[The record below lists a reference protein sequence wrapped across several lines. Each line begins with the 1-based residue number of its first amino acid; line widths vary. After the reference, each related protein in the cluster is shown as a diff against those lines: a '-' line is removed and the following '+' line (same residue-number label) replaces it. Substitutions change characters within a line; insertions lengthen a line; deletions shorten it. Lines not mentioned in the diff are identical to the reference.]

1 MAFNAAN
8 QSVRRLQSEFRA
20 LALKPESDFVAGPVG
35 DDLFLWHFTIK
46 GAKDTPFEGGIY
58 HGKIVFPPQY
68 PMKPPDIYFFTPN
81 GRFETHQKLC
91 LTFTSFHPEQW
102 NPAWDV
108 RTAMTAVIAFMVSK
122 AEGAVGAI
130 DMSDKDRRALAVQSR
145 SWKCKECDYHIEPDP
160 LPSNA
165 GPAQAEAGE
174 EQAPEPVVNT
184 EEEEAQEEEEKHEEE
199 EKQGE
204 KEEEEEK
211 QGEKE
216 EEEREQ
222 RGTEEEEPLVQEET
236 EPVEDGMVH
245 YEFKE
250 LQRMQAKKK
259 PFFMPLLDIPIVIL
273 FVMLLVV
280 IADNTFDFLKR
291 LP

>member
-20 LALKPESDFVAGPVG
+20 LSLKPESDFVAGPVG

-91 LTFTSFHPEQW
+91 LTFTSYHPEQW

-122 AEGAVGAI
+122 AEGAIGAI
-130 DMSDKDRRALAVQSR
+130 EMSDKDRRALAVQSR
-145 SWKCKECDYHIEPDP
+145 SWKCKECDYHIDPDP
-160 LPSNA
+160 LPSEA
-165 GPAQAEAGE
+165 GAAPPEEGE
-174 EQAPEPVVNT
+174 EQAPEEGAADAVNT
-184 EEEEAQEEEEKHEEE
+184 EEEQAHEEQEEEKKEEGDEKKVEEE
-199 EKQGE
+199 EAKQE
-204 KEEEEEK
+204 DK
-211 QGEKE
+211 Q
-216 EEEREQ
+216 EQ
-222 RGTEEEEPLVQEET
+222 KGTEEEEAVGQEEKKQ
-236 EPVEDGMVH
+236 DGMVH
-245 YEFKE
+245 YEYEE